1 MDLQARNS
9 DDKTLDEV
17 LTDIK
22 KSLVT
27 NKNVELTP
35 EQELTPE
42 PFIIPS
48 VISDPNKYIK
58 QKDEKTKLDVNEI
71 YEKQK
76 IYDKMTEDKLDF
88 LKDKHMNINPD
99 ITDINDLYLEGRTNK
114 KGLLDE
120 HALMGK
126 LDCKS
131 RTEYCFTNKELSKL
145 CFTTGN
151 NIHDTYI
158 LPCKLRTEL
167 KKLINFICN
176 QNIEEYKDSY
186 YLQKGVKLHIEKVL
200 PKFGFSAD
208 EISILFYS
216 GRDSKNKTNI
226 FTMLRPVKQRTIRV
240 LSGSTDSG
248 RGIYFKLLLN
258 KFSNEDKL
266 LNNIINKYITGL
278 IVNYNYT
285 ELDAIDSAFK
295 FLNTILLGSD
305 TYNEIEQYYINLYEE
320 NKRRMRKILDSDS
333 E

>member
-1 MDLQARNS
+1 MSEVNDKSLDDLIKDISESSKNINYKS
-9 DDKTLDEV
+9 ILDE
-17 LTDIK
+17 
-22 KSLVT
+22 
-27 NKNVELTP
+27 
-35 EQELTPE
+35 
-42 PFIIPS
+42 PS
-48 VISDPNKYIK
+48 KHIK
-58 QKDEKTKLDVNEI
+58 QREKTKLDVSKM
-71 YEKQK
+71 YENQK
-76 IYDKMTEDKLDF
+76 KYDKMTEEKLDF
-88 LKDKHMNINPD
+88 LKSKHMNINPN
-99 ITDINDLYLEGRTNK
+99 ITDIDDLYLEGKTNK

-131 RTEYCFTNKELSKL
+131 RTEYCFTNKDLSKM

-151 NIHDTYI
+151 YIHDTYI
-158 LPCKLRTEL
+158 LPCKMRTEL

-200 PKFGFSAD
+200 PKFGFSND

-226 FTMLRPVKQRTIRV
+226 FTMLRPVKNRTIRV
-240 LSGSTDSG
+240 LSSNTDSG
-248 RGIYFKLLLN
+248 RGIYIEKLLN
-258 KFSNEDKL
+258 KFSKEKIL
-266 LNNIINKYITGL
+266 LNNIINKYINGL

-305 TYNEIEQYYINLYEE
+305 TFNEIEQYYINSYQE